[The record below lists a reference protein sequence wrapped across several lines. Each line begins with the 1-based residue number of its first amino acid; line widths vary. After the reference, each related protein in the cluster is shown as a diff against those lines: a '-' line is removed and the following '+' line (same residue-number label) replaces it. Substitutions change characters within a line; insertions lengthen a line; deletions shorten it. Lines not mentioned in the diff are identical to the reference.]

1 MNQNFHK
8 TEHPFTGFRYDEK
21 GTELRGYDIYDNVP
35 PITYAK
41 GTLRRL
47 VISEGRQVV
56 EDPFGI
62 GFIITSGS

>member
-1 MNQNFHK
+1 MNQKFHK
-8 TEHPFTGFRYDEK
+8 AEYPFTGFRSDEK
-21 GTELRGYDIYDNVP
+21 GTEPCGYDIYDKNP

-47 VISEGRQVV
+47 VLSEGRQVV
-56 EDPFGI
+56 EDPFGF

>member
-8 TEHPFTGFRYDEK
+8 AEYPFTKFRTDEK
-21 GTELRGYDIYDNVP
+21 GTDLRSYDIYDRIP

-41 GTLRRL
+41 GTLRHL

-56 EDPFGI
+56 EDPFGF
-62 GFIITSGS
+62 GFIITSV